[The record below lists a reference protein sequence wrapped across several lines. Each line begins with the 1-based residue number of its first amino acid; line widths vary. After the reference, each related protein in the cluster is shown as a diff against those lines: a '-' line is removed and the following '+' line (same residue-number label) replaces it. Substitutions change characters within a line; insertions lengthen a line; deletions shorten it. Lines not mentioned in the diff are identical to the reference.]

1 MGKFIKWLAIGA
13 FALIVLI
20 IGAGVALPYLVPL
33 DDIVAEGTAQV
44 EKATGR
50 KLVVSGKPDLS
61 IWPEVSIKLGKTT
74 FANAKGAPDANMA
87 SVEEVRIAV
96 PVMPLISGSV
106 EIKEFVLVKPDIR
119 LYVDKSGKP
128 NWDFGGAK
136 AEGGASSGGGGKAAL
151 PEELKNLTLGDVRIE
166 GGRVSYTDAK
176 AGTTEVLENVNLA
189 LTLPSLNGPLGAEGD
204 LVWKAEK
211 IALELGMAK
220 PLAAIEAGKSDL
232 NAKVSGTHL
241 DLSFDGAADFAK
253 GFALAGATKFKT
265 PSIKNLAGWAATPIA
280 IEGDVLG
287 PFEADG
293 QFSLNGSR
301 IAFTGASIAIDAL
314 RGKGDFAFNGGGKV
328 PAIDAKL
335 ALGPVDLN
343 PYIPVPA
350 EGQTKSAGASGPGKW
365 SEDKIDFSGFRQV
378 NAKLDFTMESLL
390 VQKIKIGES
399 ALKATL
405 NGGKL
410 DLGLTKLALYGGAG
424 TGKVT
429 LDASGKTPRIAKS
442 FNLKGISAEP
452 LLTDAADFERLEGK
466 GDLNISVTGAGSSQ
480 AAIVRSLGGSGGFV
494 FRDGAIK
501 GFNLAAMLRKVETAF
516 LDSGAS
522 ATQQTDFSELSGT
535 FKINKGIVSNSDLFM
550 ASPLFRVTGK
560 GTADMPKRTVDFRV
574 NPKAVADARGQGGDT
589 AITGIAVPVLITG
602 PWHDV
607 QFAPDLAG
615 ILTNLGS
622 APLEGAAKVAEG
634 AVGAI
639 KGVAEGG
646 AKGIGGLLKD
656 VTKGVGGS
664 EPAKD
669 TAPKSEPDA
678 NPIKQLKGLFGK

>member
-20 IGAGVALPYLVPL
+20 IGAGVVLPYLVPL

-87 SVEEVRIAV
+87 LVEEVRIAV

-136 AEGGASSGGGGKAAL
+136 AEGGAATSGGGKAAL
-151 PEELKNLTLGDVRIE
+151 PEELKNLSLGDVRIE
-166 GGRVSYTDAK
+166 GGRVSFTDAK
-176 AGTTEVLENVNLA
+176 AGTSEVLDNVNLS

-220 PLAAIEAGKSDL
+220 PFAAIEAGKSNL

-241 DLSFDGAADFAK
+241 DLSFDDAADFAK

-287 PFEADG
+287 PFEDDG

-350 EGQTKSAGASGPGKW
+350 EGQTKTAGASGPGKW

-424 TGKVT
+424 SGKVT
-429 LDASGKTPRIAKS
+429 LDT
-442 FNLKGISAEP
+442 
-452 LLTDAADFERLEGK
+452 
-466 GDLNISVTGAGSSQ
+466 
-480 AAIVRSLGGSGGFV
+480 
-494 FRDGAIK
+494 
-501 GFNLAAMLRKVETAF
+501 
-516 LDSGAS
+516 
-522 ATQQTDFSELSGT
+522 SGT
-535 FKINKGIVSNSDLFM
+535 PPGSPR
-550 ASPLFRVTGK
+550 AS
-560 GTADMPKRTVDFRV
+560 
-574 NPKAVADARGQGGDT
+574 
-589 AITGIAVPVLITG
+589 I
-602 PWHDV
+602 
-607 QFAPDLAG
+607 
-615 ILTNLGS
+615 
-622 APLEGAAKVAEG
+622 
-634 AVGAI
+634 
-639 KGVAEGG
+639 
-646 AKGIGGLLKD
+646 
-656 VTKGVGGS
+656 
-664 EPAKD
+664 
-669 TAPKSEPDA
+669 
-678 NPIKQLKGLFGK
+678 

>member
-87 SVEEVRIAV
+87 LVEEVRIAV

-136 AEGGASSGGGGKAAL
+136 AEGGAATSGGGKAAL
-151 PEELKNLTLGDVRIE
+151 PEELKNLSLGDVRIE
-166 GGRVSYTDAK
+166 GGRVSFTDAK
-176 AGTTEVLENVNLA
+176 AGTSEVLDNVNLS

-220 PLAAIEAGKSDL
+220 PLAAIEAGKSNL

-241 DLSFDGAADFAK
+241 DLSFDDAADFAK

-287 PFEADG
+287 PFGDDG

-343 PYIPVPA
+343 P
-350 EGQTKSAGASGPGKW
+350 
-365 SEDKIDFSGFRQV
+365 
-378 NAKLDFTMESLL
+378 
-390 VQKIKIGES
+390 
-399 ALKATL
+399 
-405 NGGKL
+405 
-410 DLGLTKLALYGGAG
+410 
-424 TGKVT
+424 
-429 LDASGKTPRIAKS
+429 
-442 FNLKGISAEP
+442 
-452 LLTDAADFERLEGK
+452 
-466 GDLNISVTGAGSSQ
+466 
-480 AAIVRSLGGSGGFV
+480 
-494 FRDGAIK
+494 
-501 GFNLAAMLRKVETAF
+501 
-516 LDSGAS
+516 
-522 ATQQTDFSELSGT
+522 
-535 FKINKGIVSNSDLFM
+535 
-550 ASPLFRVTGK
+550 
-560 GTADMPKRTVDFRV
+560 
-574 NPKAVADARGQGGDT
+574 
-589 AITGIAVPVLITG
+589 
-602 PWHDV
+602 
-607 QFAPDLAG
+607 
-615 ILTNLGS
+615 
-622 APLEGAAKVAEG
+622 
-634 AVGAI
+634 
-639 KGVAEGG
+639 
-646 AKGIGGLLKD
+646 
-656 VTKGVGGS
+656 
-664 EPAKD
+664 
-669 TAPKSEPDA
+669 
-678 NPIKQLKGLFGK
+678 